1 MARRIARGNG
11 DRFGFV
17 SYWGIVSLEDG
28 DEISDEDFPMNGI
41 NLEDVNFDTDMS
53 DAYGDDDDDMLYY
66 DVAVSA
72 PYTYGG
78 MEIAKTLNG
87 VSGMIAEDEFE
98 PLDVTS
104 GDYGPKIY
112 VCFNGGSVVNADAD
126 VVSDWMEE
134 RGYTDDDIESIN
146 GLPWPFDGYRG

>member
-1 MARRIARGNG
+1 MAGRITRGNG

-78 MEIAKTLNG
+78 MDIADILNG
-87 VSGMIAEDEFE
+87 VSGMVAENEFE
-98 PLDVTS
+98 PLDMPD
-104 GDYGPKIY
+104 DYGPRIF
-112 VCFNGGSVVNADAD
+112 VCFNGGSALNADAD

-134 RGYTDDDIESIN
+134 RGYTDDDIVSIN
-146 GLPWPFDGYRG
+146 GIPWPFDGYRR